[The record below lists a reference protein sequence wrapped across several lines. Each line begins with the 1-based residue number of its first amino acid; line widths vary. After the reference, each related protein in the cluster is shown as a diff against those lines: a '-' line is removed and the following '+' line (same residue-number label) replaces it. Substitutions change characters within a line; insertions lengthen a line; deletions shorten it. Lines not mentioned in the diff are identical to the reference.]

1 MDGKRAR
8 NGKLLPRIS
17 SEDYHGR
24 KPSKCKWSM
33 FCQAMGLPQSVGD
46 RASVSLAD
54 GRQNTVQS
62 RQTGHKFRKNTLE
75 ELRRKRL
82 KRNKARK
89 NKMRQMTKK
98 EKRSLIT
105 SKIVK
110 HLQVVHDKEIEE
122 LKTSELDSRR
132 KAVFFWQK
140 WKESKLLS
148 QSQRDCSR

>member
-1 MDGKRAR
+1 MAENQANA
-8 NGKLLPRIS
+8 NG
-17 SEDYHGR
+17 
-24 KPSKCKWSM
+24 SM
-33 FCQAMGLPQSVGD
+33 FCQATGLSQSVAD

-54 GRQNTVQS
+54 GRQNTVHNTH
-62 RQTGHKFRKNTLE
+62 TGHKFRKNTIE

-98 EKRSLIT
+98 EKSSFIR
-105 SKIVK
+105 SKIVR
-110 HLQVVHDKEIEE
+110 HLEALHDTEITE
-122 LKTSELDSRR
+122 LKSSVLDARR